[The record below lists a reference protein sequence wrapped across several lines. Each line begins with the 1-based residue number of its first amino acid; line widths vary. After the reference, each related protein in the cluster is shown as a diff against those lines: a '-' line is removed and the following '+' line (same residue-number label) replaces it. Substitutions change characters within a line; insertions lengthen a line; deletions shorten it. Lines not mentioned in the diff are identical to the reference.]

1 MKSYEIRKAKK
12 MFDNIKDFISEIDK
26 KEKVNILIKKVN
38 CNETIFS
45 YNENN
50 VFVSASLIKIPI
62 MLATLNEV
70 KNGNISF
77 DKIITVSQ
85 DDILDDN
92 EVFEKGK
99 YKYSVKELIYFM
111 ITVSDNTSTNILI
124 KLLGFDYINKFIKEI
139 GLRDTKL
146 ERYMNDW
153 KAIKNGKNNYTTLV
167 DMNKCF
173 EILINEDILNNEL
186 CNFAIN
192 TLYGQKINNQIPR
205 YIPNVKFA
213 HKTGGLDYLNSDV
226 GIFEKNGEMY
236 FIGISIYD
244 TPEKTGDRK
253 SVSMLAKI
261 MYDFI

>member
-1 MKSYEIRKAKK
+1 ML
-12 MFDNIKDFISEIDK
+12 DNIKDFISEIEK
-26 KEKVNILIKKVN
+26 KEKVNVLLKKVN
-38 CNETIFS
+38 CNENIFS
-45 YNENN
+45 YNENK

-70 KNGNISF
+70 KNGNISL
-77 DKIITVSQ
+77 DKIITISQ

-153 KAIKNGKNNYTTLV
+153 KAIKDGKNNYTTLL
-167 DMNKCF
+167 DMDKCF
-173 EILINEDILNNEL
+173 VVLINKTILNNEL

-244 TPEKTGDRK
+244 TLEKTGDRK

>member
-153 KAIKNGKNNYTTLV
+153 KAIKNGKTT
-167 DMNKCF
+167 
-173 EILINEDILNNEL
+173 I
-186 CNFAIN
+186 
-192 TLYGQKINNQIPR
+192 Q
-205 YIPNVKFA
+205 
-213 HKTGGLDYLNSDV
+213 H
-226 GIFEKNGEMY
+226 
-236 FIGISIYD
+236 
-244 TPEKTGDRK
+244 
-253 SVSMLAKI
+253 
-261 MYDFI
+261 